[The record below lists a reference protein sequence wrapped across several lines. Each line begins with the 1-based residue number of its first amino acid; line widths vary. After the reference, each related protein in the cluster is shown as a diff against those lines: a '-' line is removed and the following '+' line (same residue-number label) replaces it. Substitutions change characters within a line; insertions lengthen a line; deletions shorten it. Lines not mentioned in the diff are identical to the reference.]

1 MICIISTIKP
11 IDTMRY
17 ILILVLI
24 VFSLIA
30 KAQKK
35 TPELITD
42 RPDQTES
49 SAVVPHKS
57 LQIET
62 GFVMENKETYFTE
75 QRSYA
80 FNTTLLRYGLLK
92 NFELRLGMDYLG
104 DKVSI
109 KNSDTTNNVSGLS
122 PIYTGFKIK
131 IADEDGWKPETAF
144 LGGLVLPFTADKDY
158 KPDYSAANIRFSFAH
173 TLSDRFS
180 IGYNLGAEWDGE
192 TAVPGYFYSLALGI
206 GITDKLGM
214 FVEGY
219 GLLPEEGDSENLFD
233 VGFTY
238 LVFPNFQL
246 DLSGGIGLNDNAV
259 DNFLSLGL
267 TYRLPN

>member
-1 MICIISTIKP
+1 
-11 IDTMRY
+11 MRDF
-17 ILILVLI
+17 LILFLI
-24 VFSLIA
+24 TFSLIA
-30 KAQKK
+30 KAQNE

-62 GFVMENKETYFTE
+62 GFVMKNKETDFIV
-75 QRSYA
+75 QRSYEY
-80 FNTTLLRYGLLK
+80 NTTILRYGLLK
-92 NFELRLGMDYLG
+92 NMELRLGMEYLG
-104 DKVSI
+104 DKVSN
-109 KNSDTTNNVSGLS
+109 KKSDTTNNVLGLS

-131 IADEDGWKPETAF
+131 IAEEEGWKPEIAF
-144 LGGLVLPFTADKDY
+144 LGGLVLPFTADKEY
-158 KPDYSAANIRFSFAH
+158 KPDYSATNIRFLFAN

-192 TAVPGYFYSLALGI
+192 TAATGYFYSLSLGI
-206 GITDKLGM
+206 GLTDKLGM

-219 GLLPEEGDSENLFD
+219 GLLPEEGDSESLFD
-233 VGFTY
+233 AGFTY

-246 DLSGGIGLNDNAV
+246 DLSGGIGLNDNAI
-259 DNFLSLGL
+259 DNFLSFGL
-267 TYRLPN
+267 TYRLLN